1 MSKLLVV
8 CFSCPF
14 QYTGQRCETYLPG
27 VVTGATATFAVIFLI
42 MIALILI
49 MKRRTLQS
57 KARRYKPSFFKSSH
71 RWVSSPWSKTDIHR
85 EHLYDTRVTRFLPG
99 IQRTHLSENSSRR
112 PSSFVGTPM
121 DLETYQKIFDSNV
134 RYRLPRP
141 IIDPYALRLFQY
153 DSPDTIFG
161 HDGQIGRRRSSLDVD
176 GTGSLASASVKIQFR
191 TARPAINTNA
201 VLPIERGP
209 YDTISGGDGWVRSD
223 DVMTRRC
230 NPDVDDVDTD
240 SSVLMTD
247 SDGLFAA
254 PQRLLA
260 TSSGHNRELQSI
272 SRRPSDL
279 SAESQTL
286 RMQFIPEDTT
296 TDTSSYDTDAS
307 TVADTDTDTTD
318 STLTRTDSTASV
330 ETVVPVRPPLQLVL
344 SLNKRYRKESNVR
357 YNQF

>member
-1 MSKLLVV
+1 
-8 CFSCPF
+8 
-14 QYTGQRCETYLPG
+14 
-27 VVTGATATFAVIFLI
+27 

-71 RWVSSPWSKTDIHR
+71 RWVSSPWSKTDVHR

-99 IQRTHLSENSSRR
+99 IQRTPLSENSSRR
-112 PSSFVGTPM
+112 PSSFFGTVK
-121 DLETYQKIFDSNV
+121 DLETYQKIFDTDV

-141 IIDPYALRLFQY
+141 IIDPYALRLFQ
-153 DSPDTIFG
+153 DGSPDTIFG
-161 HDGQIGRRRSSLDVD
+161 HDGQMDSALARRRSSPDVD
-176 GTGSLASASVKIQFR
+176 DTVSYGSANAKIQFR

-209 YDTISGGDGWVRSD
+209 SDTISGGDGWVRSD

-260 TSSGHNRELQSI
+260 TSGGYNRELQSI

-307 TVADTDTDTTD
+307 TVTDTDTDTTD

-330 ETVVPVRPPLQLVL
+330 ETVVPARPPLQLVL